1 LEKDITGMNIRASA
15 HSPYMQWAK
24 LHSTATHNLA
34 TSGMMGLPLAE
45 LGVKID
51 QLEIN
56 GPTIYGYDVLLQAL
70 AQRYRVPQECVVS
83 AMGTSFSNHLALAAA
98 TEPGDEILIEL
109 PTYDPILAVAKYLG
123 LNVRRFQRRAEDN
136 FAINLAEVE
145 KNLTSRTRM
154 IVLCNFHNPSGAL
167 TPDETLRG
175 IANLARRSNA
185 YVMVDEVYREMLYEA
200 NPQSSFHIDP
210 EHFIV
215 TNSLTKAYGLSGLRC
230 GWILAPAQIAQRI
243 WNLHDLHAATYPFIA
258 EQLSVFALTQ
268 LPRIAEQMKAMLD
281 ENRRL
286 LLAFLRERDDLEY
299 FWPEYGTIVFPK
311 LKNGSV
317 EDLCKL
323 LREQY
328 EVSVVPGRFFDL
340 PDHFRVGVGAATDT
354 LKSDLRELAK
364 GLDAYKQSLSTS
376 SAEFAPAR

>member
-1 LEKDITGMNIRASA
+1 LEKDITRMSIRVNA

-24 LHSTATHNLA
+24 LHSTAKYNLA
-34 TSGMMGLPLAE
+34 TSGVVGLPLAD
-45 LGVKID
+45 LGVSID

-56 GPTIYGYDVLLQAL
+56 GPDSYGYGVLLRAL

-83 AMGTSFSNHLALAAA
+83 AMGTSFSNHLALATA
-98 TEPGDEILIEL
+98 TEPGDEILIES
-109 PTYDPILAVAKYLG
+109 PAYDPILAAAKYLG
-123 LNVRRFQRRAEDN
+123 LNVRRFKRRYEDK
-136 FAINLAEVE
+136 FAIDVAEIE
-145 KNLTSRTRM
+145 RNLTPRTRM

-167 TPDETLRG
+167 VSDATLRE
-175 IANLARRSNA
+175 IASLARRSNA

-200 NPQSSFHIDP
+200 KPQSTFHIDP
-210 EHFIV
+210 ERFII

-230 GWILAPAQIAQRI
+230 GWILAPAEIAQRI
-243 WNLHDLHAATYPFIA
+243 WNLHDIHAATYPFVA
-258 EQLSVFALTQ
+258 EQLSVVALNQ
-268 LPRIAEQMKAMLD
+268 LPRIAEQMETMLD

-286 LLAFLRERDDLEY
+286 LLAFLQERDDLEY
-299 FWPEYGTIVFPK
+299 FWPEYGTIVFPR

-340 PDHFRVGVGAATDT
+340 PDHFRIGVGAATD
-354 LKSDLRELAK
+354 SVNAALRQLGK
-364 GLDAYKQSLSTS
+364 GLDAYKQTLSTS
-376 SAEFAPAR
+376 SATFAPVR

>member
-1 LEKDITGMNIRASA
+1 LEEDITGMNIRASA

-34 TSGMMGLPLAE
+34 TSGMLGLPLAE
-45 LGVKID
+45 LGVKMD

-56 GPTIYGYDVLLQAL
+56 GPDSYGYGVLLQAL
-70 AQRYRVPQECVVS
+70 AKRYGVPQECVVS

-109 PTYDPILAVAKYLG
+109 PTYGPILAAAKYLG

-136 FAINLAEVE
+136 FAIDPAEVE

-154 IVLCNFHNPSGAL
+154 IALCNFHNPSGAQVSDL
-167 TPDETLRG
+167 TLRE

-185 YVMVDEVYREMLYEA
+185 YVMVDEVYREMLFEA

-210 EHFIV
+210 QRFIV

-230 GWILAPAQIAQRI
+230 GWILAPEELAQRI
-243 WNLHDLHAATYPFIA
+243 WNLHDIHAATYPFIA
-258 EQLSVFALTQ
+258 EQLSVVALSR
-268 LPRIAEQMKAMLD
+268 LPRIAEQMKTVLD

-286 LLAFLRERDDLEY
+286 LLAFLQERDDLEY
-299 FWPEYGTIVFPK
+299 FWPEYGTIVFPR

-317 EDLCKL
+317 ENLCKL

-340 PDHFRVGVGAATDT
+340 PDHFRIGVGAATDT
-354 LKSDLRELAK
+354 VNAALRQLGK
-364 GLDAYKQSLSTS
+364 GLDAYKQSLSSS

>member
-1 LEKDITGMNIRASA
+1 MSIRVNA

-24 LHSTATHNLA
+24 LHSTAKYNLA
-34 TSGMMGLPLAE
+34 TSGVVGLPLAD
-45 LGVKID
+45 LGVSID

-56 GPTIYGYDVLLQAL
+56 GPDSYGYGVLLRAL

-83 AMGTSFSNHLALAAA
+83 AMGTSFSNHLALATA
-98 TEPGDEILIEL
+98 TEPGDEILIES
-109 PTYDPILAVAKYLG
+109 PAYDPILAAAKYLG
-123 LNVRRFQRRAEDN
+123 LNVRRFKRRYEDK
-136 FAINLAEVE
+136 FAIDVAEIE
-145 KNLTSRTRM
+145 RNLTPRARM

-167 TPDETLRG
+167 VSDATLRE
-175 IANLARRSNA
+175 IASLARRSNA

-200 NPQSSFHIDP
+200 KPQSAFHIDP
-210 EHFIV
+210 ERFII

-230 GWILAPAQIAQRI
+230 GWILAPAEIAQRI
-243 WNLHDLHAATYPFIA
+243 WNLHDIHAATYPFVA
-258 EQLSVFALTQ
+258 EQLSVVALNQ
-268 LPRIAEQMKAMLD
+268 LPRIAEQMETMLD

-286 LLAFLRERDDLEY
+286 LLAFLQERDDLEY
-299 FWPEYGTIVFPK
+299 FWPEYGTIVFPR

-340 PDHFRVGVGAATDT
+340 PDHFRIGVGAATD
-354 LKSDLRELAK
+354 SVNAALRQLGK
-364 GLDAYKQSLSTS
+364 GLDAYKQTLSTS
-376 SAEFAPAR
+376 SATFAPVR

>member
-1 LEKDITGMNIRASA
+1 MSIRVNA

-24 LHSTATHNLA
+24 LHSTAKYNLA
-34 TSGMMGLPLAE
+34 TSGVVGLPLAD
-45 LGVKID
+45 LGVSID

-56 GPTIYGYDVLLQAL
+56 GPDSYGYGVLLRAL

-83 AMGTSFSNHLALAAA
+83 AMGTSFSNHLALATA
-98 TEPGDEILIEL
+98 TEPGDEILIES
-109 PTYDPILAVAKYLG
+109 PAYDPILAAAKYLG
-123 LNVRRFQRRAEDN
+123 LNVRRFKRRYEDK
-136 FAINLAEVE
+136 FAIDVAEIE
-145 KNLTSRTRM
+145 RNLTPRARM

-167 TPDETLRG
+167 VSDATLRE
-175 IANLARRSNA
+175 IASLARRSNA

-200 NPQSSFHIDP
+200 KPQSAFHIDP
-210 EHFIV
+210 ERFII

-230 GWILAPAQIAQRI
+230 GWILAPAEIAQRI
-243 WNLHDLHAATYPFIA
+243 WNLHDIHAATYPFVA
-258 EQLSVFALTQ
+258 EQLSVVALNQ
-268 LPRIAEQMKAMLD
+268 LPRIAEQMETMLD

-286 LLAFLRERDDLEY
+286 LLAFLQERDDLEY
-299 FWPEYGTIVFPK
+299 FWPEYGTIVFPR

-340 PDHFRVGVGAATDT
+340 PDHFRIGVGAATD
-354 LKSDLRELAK
+354 SVNAALRQLGK
-364 GLDAYKQSLSTS
+364 GLDAYKQTLSTS
-376 SAEFAPAR
+376 SAKFAPAR